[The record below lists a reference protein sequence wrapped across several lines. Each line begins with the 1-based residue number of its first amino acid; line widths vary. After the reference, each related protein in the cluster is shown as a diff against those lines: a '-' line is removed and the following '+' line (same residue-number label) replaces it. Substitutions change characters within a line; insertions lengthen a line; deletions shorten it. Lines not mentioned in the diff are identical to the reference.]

1 MVRVAF
7 RNVHDVFNLV
17 QKGCGYERGLISDQ
31 VICIHFYHVVSAGIA
46 LSAYFVHFITDAAN
60 RCFVARSC
68 ENARDF
74 IPRGIG
80 DDHVMRRNVLVG
92 LHVIYHAANVGIELL
107 LDGLYHFIRHVQA
120 LACAD
125 LCYEFVYFRNGQ
137 LVEAHAHKLGLQCL
151 VNAADVVAYQTKP
164 HVVLAVVVA
173 VEQVSQ
179 RHLRVLRHVI
189 HFIQYY
195 KFCSVAKERFGRDET
210 VDLNADDVDASLV
223 GRIQMDHQAAIHAVH
238 SGLLILDNQIYDGRG
253 FSCSRWPVK
262 QQVGEMP
269 RGNDVA
275 HHQLIQWVQHNFVET
290 SWTIF
295 LHPRR

>member
-17 QKGCGYERGLISDQ
+17 QKGGGYERGLISDQ

-46 LSAYFVHFITDAAN
+46 LSAYFVHFITDTAN

-74 IPRGIG
+74 IPRGIS
-80 DDHVMRRNVLVG
+80 DDDVLVNVGVLVG
-92 LHVIYHAANVGIELL
+92 LHVIYHAANVRIELF
-107 LDGLYHFIRHVQA
+107 LDGPYHFIRHVQA

-125 LCYEFVYFRNGQ
+125 LCYEFGYLCNGQ
-137 LVEAHAHKLGLQCL
+137 LVEAHAHKLGLQRL

-164 HVVLAVVVA
+164 HIVLAVVVA

-195 KFCSVAKERFGRDET
+195 KFCPVAKERFCRDET
-210 VDLNADDVDASLV
+210 VDLDSDNVDASFIR
-223 GRIQMDHQAAIHAVH
+223 RIQMNHQAAVDAVH
-238 SGLLILDNQIYDGRG
+238 SG
-253 FSCSRWPVK
+253 
-262 QQVGEMP
+262 
-269 RGNDVA
+269 
-275 HHQLIQWVQHNFVET
+275 
-290 SWTIF
+290 
-295 LHPRR
+295 